1 MSYAVP
7 LMETI
12 RARVDQELA
21 ASAQGRALG
30 FLKKWLDFPPFKA
43 ALHRQDA
50 APRPLDPRII
60 ANRDIHLR
68 GQAAY
73 MGEAVPELAHAKTRS
88 EQAGCP

>member
-7 LMETI
+7 LPMMETI
-12 RARVDQELA
+12 RSEVEREVDICRDQLTPRV
-21 ASAQGRALG
+21 
-30 FLKKWLDFPPFKA
+30 
-43 ALHRQDA
+43 
-50 APRPLDPRII
+50 LDPRIV

-68 GQAAY
+68 GQEAY